1 MSRKDDYKE
10 ISVYINEL
18 EKLKDHLFHSI
29 IVVEDYNLD
38 EKTKEELFD
47 SLNTRLKQLK
57 EDLQKI

>member
-10 ISVYINEL
+10 ISVHINEL

-47 SLNTRLKQLK
+47 SLNMRLKQLQ
-57 EDLQKI
+57 EDLLKV